1 MENELK
7 VIKEVIFETAKKHGV
22 EIEKIILFGSRARG
36 ENKEDSDWDILIVTK
51 EKLDKRAKDRFVLEV
66 RREIVWR
73 LDEPVDIIVTD
84 RRKYEEYEHVYGSVI
99 GQAANEG
106 ITV

>member
-1 MENELK
+1 MDEKLK
-7 VIKEVIFETAKKHGV
+7 VIKEAILEVAKKHGV
-22 EIEKIILFGSRARG
+22 EIEKIILFGSRVRG
-36 ENKEDSDWDILIVTK
+36 ESKEDSDWDLLIVTK
-51 EKLDKRAKDRFVLEV
+51 KRLDKRVKDRFVLEV

-106 ITV
+106 VTI